1 VQEETTNIENRTE
14 SQSYFGIA
22 VLCFCFMAIGWLG
35 SFAWLKRVEISD
47 LLLQA
52 SQQKYLTMT
61 GEAGPVTYLVQ
72 HTGYQELESFSLT
85 HEDVLGVEVYEL
97 PDKAAIAF
105 SRADTES
112 ISKVRNSPY
121 VLAMTQQIIP
131 MMCH

>member
-1 VQEETTNIENRTE
+1 MEEKPNTENRAN
-14 SQSYFGIA
+14 SQSNIGIA
-22 VLCFCFMAIGWLG
+22 VLCFCFMAMGWLG
-35 SFAWLKRVEISD
+35 SFAWLKRADISD

-72 HTGYQELESFSLT
+72 HTGYQELESFSLK

-105 SRADTES
+105 SRADTAS
-112 ISKVRNSPY
+112 INKVRNSPY
-121 VLAMTQQIIP
+121 VLTMKQQVIP